1 MNFLKFIFLFL
12 FFFINKTTIIH
23 GSIENSPCNPS
34 ESYQRCGEK
43 KEGEDVKIYV
53 CKCDKAIYIQN
64 TNDNCKWEESKVCDD
79 PKKPDCIYTE
89 TEKCESVI
97 GKMGSFQCKIKS
109 SKDADE
115 QDISTK
121 KLENVVCSKLEFVDA
136 CRQIPDPNPDS
147 DSDPDKAT
155 GVRKKCY
162 DCMKINPTTG
172 KTEGVWTAIGCIPT
186 NSVGAATG
194 LTQVGLGLAG
204 LFTLIQIIY
213 GAYELT
219 FSRGDTKIVSQ
230 ARKRITDSVLALLF
244 IVFSITILRF
254 FGVDILR
261 IPGFG

>member
-64 TNDNCKWEESKVCDD
+64 TNDNCKWEESGETCTSA
-79 PKKPDCIYTE
+79 KPDCINTKPI
-89 TEKCESVI
+89 KCEEAI
-97 GKMGSFQCKIKS
+97 KIDMGSFKCEMQIHKNA
-109 SKDADE
+109 SK
-115 QDISTK
+115 QDISEK
-121 KLENVVCSKLEFVDA
+121 KLENVMCDELKFVDA
-136 CRQIPDPNPDS
+136 CRQIPDKDPDNPNPS
-147 DSDPDKAT
+147 
-155 GVRKKCY
+155 GVRQKCI

>member
-23 GSIENSPCNPS
+23 GSIEGSPCNPS
-34 ESYQRCGEK
+34 EAYQRCGEK
-43 KEGEDVKIYV
+43 KEGKDIKIYV
-53 CKCDKAIYIQN
+53 CKCKKSVYIQN
-64 TNDNCKWEESKVCDD
+64 SNDNCKWVASGDSCDSTNPD
-79 PKKPDCIYTE
+79 CVYTKPKK
-89 TEKCESVI
+89 CEDVK
-97 GKMGSFQCKIKS
+97 GQMDNFDCKIKS

-115 QDISTK
+115 QEIKEK
-121 KLENVVCSKLEFVDA
+121 KLENVVCDKLKFVDA
-136 CRQIPDPNPDS
+136 CKQIPDKDPDNPD
-147 DSDPDKAT
+147 PN
-155 GVRKKCY
+155 GIRQKCNN
-162 DCMKINPTTG
+162 CMKIDPATG

>member
-1 MNFLKFIFLFL
+1 MNFLKFIFLFF

-34 ESYQRCGEK
+34 ESYRRCGEK

-53 CKCDKAIYIQN
+53 CECNDSVYIQN
-64 TNDNCKWEESKVCDD
+64 TNDNCKWQEHEVCDD
-79 PKKPDCIYTE
+79 KDKPDCIYTE
-89 TEKCESVI
+89 TEVCNKASSN
-97 GKMGSFQCKIKS
+97 MGSFQCKIKS
-109 SKDADE
+109 GKEAAE
-115 QDISTK
+115 QDIKTK

-136 CRQIPDPNPDS
+136 CRQIPDEDPDNPNPS
-147 DSDPDKAT
+147 
-155 GVRKKCY
+155 GVRQKCI